1 MESMTA
7 HPKSPKILHT
17 PLQILLHTL
26 GAQTSWS
33 KWLVALSPLE
43 HSRGMPQGDNVILEG
58 QGFSMHMQLLDE
70 PIQENNVPVDAW
82 GLHSV
87 VLQAADAGA
96 MAWPH
101 TWPLGL
107 EAQDL
112 SKATVTRTLGE
123 PLVHTRSLSLFEC
136 EITHHPQSSPTRT
149 IGVQCDWTQKQ
160 QLASLTLL
168 RLAEFE
174 PLSAFEFEPQADSPS
189 GGDHVALD
197 QPLVAAPVVSC
208 RSGELTPKTGM
219 YEGLLP
225 TSHPL
230 AASYNKS
237 NMRFY
242 FSQEGNPRIRMG
254 MPDIEQDS
262 MVVWIWR
269 AASVQVMR

>member
-1 MESMTA
+1 
-7 HPKSPKILHT
+7 
-17 PLQILLHTL
+17 
-26 GAQTSWS
+26 
-33 KWLVALSPLE
+33 
-43 HSRGMPQGDNVILEG
+43 MPQGDATVLEG

-70 PIQENNVPVDAW
+70 ALQENNVPVNAW

-87 VLQAADAGA
+87 LLQAAEGDV
-96 MAWPH
+96 AWPH
-101 TWPLGL
+101 TLPLSL

-136 EITHHPQSSPTRT
+136 EVTHHHPQSSPTRT
-149 IGVQCDWTQKQ
+149 IGVQCDWTQNQ

-168 RLAEFE
+168 RLGEFE
-174 PLSAFEFEPQADSPS
+174 PLSAFEFEPQEDSPS
-189 GGDHVALD
+189 GGDHVALA
-197 QPLVAAPVVSC
+197 QPSVASPVVSC
-208 RSGELTPKTGM
+208 RSGEITPKTGI

-242 FSQEGNPRIRMG
+242 FSQEGIPMIRMG
-254 MPDIEQDS
+254 MPDKEQES
-262 MVVWIWR
+262 LVVWIWR
-269 AASVQVMR
+269 AASSQDMR